1 MRGLERR
8 GKIAMRVRRQVFGFW
23 GAVVTMI
30 VIVGCAAPPQ
40 PKPREWVEGHRQ
52 AIERNEEILAA
63 IRLRVGRNPA
73 SDGDNEALRNASCN
87 AYMSEVALGGT
98 KRLDPCVERTFHVPA
113 NGEASFI
120 TEARAN
126 LVRDFKDP
134 PAAVFRDERISTRS
148 LGMPVL
154 CGEVNGKNSYGAYT
168 GYKRFVATTTPKQ
181 LAMEGGLDF
190 FEIWDNHCRRQ

>member
-1 MRGLERR
+1 MASRPLSAGFN
-8 GKIAMRVRRQVFGFW
+8 RVLN
-23 GAVVTMI
+23 TI
-30 VIVGCAAPPQ
+30 P
-40 PKPREWVEGHRQ
+40 
-52 AIERNEEILAA
+52 
-63 IRLRVGRNPA
+63 
-73 SDGDNEALRNASCN
+73 
-87 AYMSEVALGGT
+87 
-98 KRLDPCVERTFHVPA
+98 

-120 TEARAN
+120 KEARAN